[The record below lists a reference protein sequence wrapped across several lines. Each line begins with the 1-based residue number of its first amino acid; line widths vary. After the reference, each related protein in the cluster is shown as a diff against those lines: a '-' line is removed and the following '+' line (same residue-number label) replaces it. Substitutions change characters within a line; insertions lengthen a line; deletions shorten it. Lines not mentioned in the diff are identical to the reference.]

1 MNAKILAS
9 LIGASTVAAL
19 AGGATVAYFSDTEKS
34 TGNTFAA
41 ETLNLQVSD
50 QDPLIDHFEV
60 TDAQSGKSGV
70 KVWAL
75 KNTGSVAGSLDVTFS
90 NLVDDENTV
99 WEPESGDNATS
110 GELADA
116 LTLNVY
122 IDEDNSGGFNTG
134 DTLIYND
141 LATGLLT
148 PDGDKLK
155 NYAMPAGYGTDTL
168 YPKNIRL
175 EWSVSTANDNLLQ
188 SDKAGFDVEFELLQ
202 NAD

>member
-1 MNAKILAS
+1 M
-9 LIGASTVAAL
+9 VAAV

-34 TGNTFAA
+34 SNNTFAA

-50 QDPLIDHFEV
+50 QDPLVDHFAV
-60 TDAQSGKSGV
+60 TDAQSGKSGS

-90 NLVDDENTV
+90 SFVDDENTV
-99 WEPESGDNATS
+99 WEPEGNDDATS

-122 IDEDNSGGFNTG
+122 IDENNSGAYNTG
-134 DTLIYND
+134 DTLIYNG
-141 LATGLLT
+141 LATGLMA
-148 PDGDKLK
+148 PDGEKLK
-155 NYAMPAGYGTDTL
+155 NYAMPAGYGTDNDH
-168 YPKNIRL
+168 PKNIRL
-175 EWSVSTANDNLLQ
+175 EWSVSAENDNILQ

-202 NAD
+202 VAD